1 MSIFESMLLNY
12 AYPCQNWTFQHFARA
27 ALKNGR
33 NGTNKKSDSRWESN
47 PGPDFSSADAVTAMP
62 RVPVAGPEFLSL

>member
-12 AYPCQNWTFQHFARA
+12 ANPCRNWTFQHFAYA

-33 NGTNKKSDSRWESN
+33 KGINKKMTLARSRN
-47 PGPDFSSADAVTAMP
+47 QVLGVTNADALP
-62 RVPVAGPEFLSL
+62 LSHGCQWWN

>member
-12 AYPCQNWTFQHFARA
+12 AYPCRNWTFQHFARA

-33 NGTNKKSDSRWESN
+33 NGINKKLDIYIYI
-47 PGPDFSSADAVTAMP
+47 
-62 RVPVAGPEFLSL
+62 